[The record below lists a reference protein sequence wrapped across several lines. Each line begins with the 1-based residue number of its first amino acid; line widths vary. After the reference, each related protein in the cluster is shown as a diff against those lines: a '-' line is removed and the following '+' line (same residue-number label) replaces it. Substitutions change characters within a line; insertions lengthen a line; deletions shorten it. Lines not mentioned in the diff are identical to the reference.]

1 MAVAVD
7 ARPHAV
13 LDENLRIVE
22 LSWAAPNEHFGRGC
36 GHGFI
41 ELFSGSRSVILP
53 YLDEARR
60 TARVVT
66 FARHFDGYLAEVR
79 IVPDGRTLSVSCE
92 PLAVLDVLT
101 LDGLRASL
109 DAALELLHERE
120 HALRREVVRSSL
132 RVVGDD
138 R

>member
-1 MAVAVD
+1 VAVAVD
-7 ARPHAV
+7 ACPHAV

-22 LSWAAPNEHFGRGC
+22 SSWAGPNGHVGPGC

-60 TARVVT
+60 TGRVVT
-66 FARHFDGYLAEVR
+66 FARYFDGYLAEVR

-101 LDGLRASL
+101 LDGLRTSL
-109 DAALELLHERE
+109 DAALELLSERGE
-120 HALRREVVRSSL
+120 TLRREVVRSSL
-132 RVVGDD
+132 RVVEGY